1 MSEAYSKVYI
11 DHHGG
16 VGSLGK
22 RPIVNEVQAIVEPI
36 IDNLGL
42 ELVEVQYAK
51 EGPNWV
57 LRLTIDGPNG
67 IGHDEC
73 LAVNRAVNQ
82 PLDEAD
88 PIPGAYSL
96 EVSSPGLD
104 RPLRKPADFVR
115 FAGNE
120 VRVST
125 YGPIDGRKNWRGMLQ
140 GLEDDEVVLTVD
152 GEEVRLPFDKVSRT
166 RLVPDI

>member
-1 MSEAYSKVYI
+1 MV
-11 DHHGG
+11 
-16 VGSLGK
+16 GK
-22 RPIVNEVQAIVEPI
+22 RTIIKEVQAIVEPI
-36 IDNLGL
+36 IENLGL

-51 EGPNWV
+51 EGPTWV

-67 IGHDEC
+67 IGHEEC
-73 LAVNRAVNQ
+73 LAVSQAVSD

-88 PIPGAYSL
+88 PIPGSYTL

-104 RPLRKPADFVR
+104 RPLVKPADYER
-115 FAGNE
+115 FAGRE

-125 YGPIDGRKNWRGMLQ
+125 YGPIDGRKNWRGLLK
-140 GLEDDEVVLTVD
+140 GLEDNEVVLTVD

>member
-1 MSEAYSKVYI
+1 M
-11 DHHGG
+11 
-16 VGSLGK
+16 GK
-22 RPIVNEVQAIVEPI
+22 RTIVKEVQAIVEPI
-36 IDNLGL
+36 VENLGL

-51 EGPNWV
+51 EGPTWV

-67 IGHDEC
+67 IGHEEC
-73 LAVNRAVNQ
+73 LAVSRAVSD

-88 PIPGAYSL
+88 PIPGSYSL

-104 RPLRKPADFVR
+104 RPLVKPADFVR
-115 FAGNE
+115 FAGRE
-120 VRVST
+120 VRVNT
-125 YGPIDGRKNWRGMLQ
+125 YGPINGRKNWRGLLK